1 MPKKPQLGS
10 DELGREHSK
19 GQFLVYQAEDGKLK
33 LDVRF
38 EDDSV
43 WLTQQ
48 LMAELF
54 QSSKQNISHHIN
66 SVYEEGELLPE
77 ATVKKYF
84 TVRQEGKR
92 KVKRLLDY
100 YNLDM
105 IISVGYRVKS
115 HVATRFRIWATQKLT
130 EFIKKGFVLD
140 DERLKNPDL
149 PFDYFEELER
159 RIQDIR
165 TSERRF
171 YQKITDIYATSIDY
185 DPTMDISI
193 DFFKTVQ
200 NKMHWAVTG
209 KTAAEIIHSRADSEK
224 SNMGLTNYRGAK
236 VRKQDVTI
244 AKNYLNEKE
253 LAALNN
259 LVEQY
264 LIFAQ
269 GQAMRR
275 VPMHMHDWIK
285 KLDGFL
291 QINDRDSLDHA
302 GKISHEMAKQ
312 LAESEYETFHSKRL
326 SNSTKSLSDFDK
338 AVKQIEAS
346 KKKGGKKRGDE

>member
-1 MPKKPQLGS
+1 MNENHDLEPA
-10 DELGREHSK
+10 K

-38 EDDSV
+38 EDGSV

-48 LMAELF
+48 LMANLF
-54 QSSKQNISHHIN
+54 QTTKQNISLHTQNI
-66 SVYEEGELLPE
+66 YEEGELEPG
-77 ATVKKYF
+77 ATVKKCL
-84 TVRQEGKR
+84 TVRTEGNR
-92 KVKRLLDY
+92 QVKRLLDY

-105 IISVGYRVKS
+105 IISVGYRIKS
-115 HVATRFRIWATQKLT
+115 HVATRFRIWATQQLA
-130 EFIKKGFVLD
+130 EFVRKGFLLD
-140 DERLKNPDL
+140 DERLKNPNL

-185 DPTMDISI
+185 DPTLNISI
-193 DFFKTVQ
+193 EFFKTVQ
-200 NKMHWAVTG
+200 NKMHWAITG
-209 KTAAEIIHSRADSEK
+209 QTAAEIIHSRANADK
-224 SNMGLTNYRGAK
+224 PDMGLTNYRGAK

-244 AKNYLNEKE
+244 AKNYLNEAE

-275 VPMHMHDWIK
+275 IPMHMSDWIK
-285 KLDGFL
+285 KLDSFMTL
-291 QINDRDSLDHA
+291 NDRNILTHA

-312 LAESEYETFHSKRL
+312 LAEGEYGKFHTSRLTESSKQI
-326 SNSTKSLSDFDK
+326 SDFDK
-338 AVKQIEAS
+338 AVKQIETTKKNGS
-346 KKKGGKKRGDE
+346 KL

>member
-1 MPKKPQLGS
+1 MES
-10 DELGREHSK
+10 AK

-38 EDDSV
+38 EDESV
-43 WLTQQ
+43 WLSQR

-54 QSSKQNISHHIN
+54 QKDVRTISEHIQNI
-66 SVYEEGELLPE
+66 YDEGELAPE
-77 ATVKKYF
+77 ATIRKF
-84 TVRQEGKR
+84 RTVRLEGR
-92 KVKRLLDY
+92 REVKRLVDY

-115 HVATRFRIWATQKLT
+115 RVATRFRIWATQQLT
-130 EFIKKGFVLD
+130 EFIRKGFLLD

-185 DPTMDISI
+185 DPTLDISI
-193 DFFKTVQ
+193 EFFKTVQ
-200 NKMHWAVTG
+200 NKMHWAITG
-209 KTAAEIIHSRADSEK
+209 QTAAEIIHSRVDAEK
-224 SNMGLTNYRGAK
+224 PNMGLTNYRGAK
-236 VRKQDVTI
+236 ARRQDVTI
-244 AKNYLNEKE
+244 AKNYLNEDE

-275 VPMHMHDWIK
+275 IPMYMSDWLA
-285 KLDGFL
+285 KLDSFMTL
-291 QINDRDSLDHA
+291 NDRDILTHA
-302 GKISHEMAKQ
+302 GKISHEIAKQ
-312 LAESEYETFHSKRL
+312 LAEGEYKKFHTGRIES
-326 SNSTKSLSDFDK
+326 SNRELSDFDK
-338 AVKQIEAS
+338 AVKQIES
-346 KKKGGKKRGDE
+346 TRKKGGRHE

>member
-1 MPKKPQLGS
+1 MADNSSYSTQNSSFGEPA
-10 DELGREHSK
+10 K

-38 EDDSV
+38 EDESV

-54 QSSKQNISHHIN
+54 QSSKQNVSHHIN
-66 SVYEEGELLPE
+66 SIYEEGELQPE
-77 ATVKKYF
+77 ATVKKYL
-84 TVRQEGKR
+84 TVRTEGNR
-92 KVKRLLDY
+92 EVKRLLDY

-105 IISVGYRVKS
+105 IISVGYRIKS

-140 DERLKNPDL
+140 DERLKNPDQ

-185 DPTMDISI
+185 DPTLDMSI
-193 DFFKTVQ
+193 EFFKTVQ
-200 NKMHWAVTG
+200 NKMHWAITG
-209 KTAAEIIHSRADSEK
+209 QTAAEIIHSRAYAEK
-224 SNMGLTNYRGAK
+224 PNMGLTNYRGAK

-244 AKNYLNEKE
+244 AKNYLNEDE

-275 VPMHMHDWIK
+275 IPMHMSAWIK
-285 KLDGFL
+285 KMDSFMTL
-291 QINDRDSLDHA
+291 NDRDILTHA
-302 GKISHEMAKQ
+302 GKISHEMAKE
-312 LAESEYETFHSKRL
+312 LAEGEYEKFHTNRLTESSKQ
-326 SNSTKSLSDFDK
+326 LSDFDK
-338 AVKQIEAS
+338 AVKHIES
-346 KKKGGKKRGDE
+346 TKKKGAKS